1 MQVNIPLSWS
11 GMLACPTTT
20 RESGMK
26 IHVRMLAIALLL
38 SAAAMAGAAAVPSHH
53 ADAEAAVRAAYAD
66 YRTALFMTNQKDVKA
81 SVAAIGAFREK
92 WAALASAWRRTPPP
106 QYAADPLLAKT
117 LTTVATINDEAGRIA
132 AAGDLAK
139 AHEVL
144 EAIRDEIGALRA
156 RNGVTSFS
164 DRMNAYHEQMERI
177 LLDGYDGFSPA
188 GLPRLRDDSAVLAY
202 LAESLDRAKSNLPP
216 DPALDAA
223 IGAVVE
229 SVRNLRSALLQ
240 GDLARIREAVPALK
254 APYSKAFLRFG

>member
-1 MQVNIPLSWS
+1 
-11 GMLACPTTT
+11 
-20 RESGMK
+20 MK
-26 IHVRMLAIALLL
+26 RRL
-38 SAAAMAGAAAVPSHH
+38 SALIAVLFLFAAGAAWAAATPSPY
-53 ADAEAAVRAAYAD
+53 ADAEAAVRTAYAD

-81 SVAAIGAFREK
+81 SVGAIAAFRDK
-92 WAALASAWRRTPPP
+92 WGALATAWRKAPPP
-106 QYAADPLLAKT
+106 QYAADPMLAKT
-117 LTTVATINDEAGRIA
+117 LASVAAINDEAGRIA

-164 DRMNAYHEQMERI
+164 DRMNAYHEQMEKI

-188 GLPRLRDDSAVLAY
+188 GLARLRDDSAVLAY
-202 LAESLDRAKSNLPP
+202 LADTLGHAKAGLPP

-223 IGAVVE
+223 IG
-229 SVRNLRSALLQ
+229 SVIASVKNLRGALLQ

-254 APYSKAFLRFG
+254 GPYSKAFLRFG